1 MVERGLLYSFLLYFS
16 LVLPLPN
23 EKGQGVYWAER
34 HGCGGSGDKQCSWA
48 TVAKGE
54 READRAAKFSQSHM
68 LWGREAMLRLTQE
81 EQELRSLQVSLKN
94 VSFGN
99 NFRLKS
105 CKNGT
110 LYSDFIS
117 Y

>member
-81 EQELRSLQVSLKN
+81 EQELRSLRVSLKK
-94 VSFGN
+94 
-99 NFRLKS
+99 R
-105 CKNGT
+105 
-110 LYSDFIS
+110 FIWK
-117 Y
+117 